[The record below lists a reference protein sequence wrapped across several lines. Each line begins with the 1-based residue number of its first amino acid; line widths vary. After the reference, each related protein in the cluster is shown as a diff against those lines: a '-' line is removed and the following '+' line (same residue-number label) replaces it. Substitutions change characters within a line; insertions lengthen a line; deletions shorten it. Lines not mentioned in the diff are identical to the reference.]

1 MINTE
6 DFYGLCTY
14 RNQLM
19 CGVILGSMEQF
30 FNGIMS
36 NVKEFWGKNRM
47 RGSGIGTEIIQSILI
62 INKKLLPIRTIS

>member
-36 NVKEFWGKNRM
+36 NVKEFWGKNGM
-47 RGSGIGTEIIQSILI
+47 RGSGIGMEIIQSIFI
-62 INKKLLPIRTIS
+62 INKKLLPVWVNS